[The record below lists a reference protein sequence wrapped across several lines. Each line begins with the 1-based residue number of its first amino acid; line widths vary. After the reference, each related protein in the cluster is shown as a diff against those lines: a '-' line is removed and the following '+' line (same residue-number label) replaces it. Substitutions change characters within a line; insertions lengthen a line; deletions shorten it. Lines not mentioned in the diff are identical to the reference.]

1 MSGNKFARA
10 ERRQRNRESVKQQAR
25 IFYYH
30 NDKTEQLSDKQLGRM
45 VKHKALNC
53 GQARCVMCGNP
64 RTIWGIVT
72 LAERKAELNRSMQ

>member
-1 MSGNKFARA
+1 MSGNKSTRA
-10 ERRQRNRESVKQQAR
+10 ERRQRNRKSVLKQSR

-30 NDKTEQLSDKQLGRM
+30 NDKTQALSAKQLGRM

-64 RTIWGIVT
+64 RTIWGLVT
-72 LAERKAELNRSMQ
+72 LAERRSMDDYMQ

>member
-10 ERRQRNRESVKQQAR
+10 ERRQRNRKSVSQQTR

-30 NDKTEQLSDKQLGRM
+30 NDKTEPLSKKQLGRM

-53 GQARCVMCGNP
+53 GQSRCVMCGNP
-64 RTIWGIVT
+64 RTIWGTVT
-72 LAERKAELNRSMQ
+72 LAERRAALAD

>member
-1 MSGNKFARA
+1 MSYNKFARA
-10 ERRQRNRESVKQQAR
+10 ERRHRNRKSVSKQSR

-53 GQARCVMCGNP
+53 GQSRCVMCGNP
-64 RTIWGIVT
+64 RTIWGLAT
-72 LAERKAELNRSMQ
+72 LAERRAALAD

>member
-10 ERRQRNRESVKQQAR
+10 ERRQRNRKSVSQQAR

-30 NDKTEQLSDKQLGRM
+30 NDKTTPLSKKQLGRM

-53 GQARCVMCGNP
+53 GQSRCVMCGNP
-64 RTIWGIVT
+64 RSIWGTVT
-72 LAERKAELNRSMQ
+72 FAERRAALAD